1 MRTAKTVSRLGGCP
15 GWSEASLG
23 AHVILLVLS
32 WGGSYGD
39 SWSTATSFSD
49 SETVT
54 AIPETAMNLSLS
66 PRCSTTKLLLPS
78 PLQSRMAMI
87 SLRPADNQG
96 EKRNLELKTEHDEH
110 RDMVSEEKK
119 KREQNQFNAFR
130 PWVSEE
136 EKEQESRV
144 TDDEY
149 GELKRAFTRFSCD
162 CTY

>member
-1 MRTAKTVSRLGGCP
+1 
-15 GWSEASLG
+15 
-23 AHVILLVLS
+23 
-32 WGGSYGD
+32 
-39 SWSTATSFSD
+39 
-49 SETVT
+49 
-54 AIPETAMNLSLS
+54 
-66 PRCSTTKLLLPS
+66 
-78 PLQSRMAMI
+78 MI